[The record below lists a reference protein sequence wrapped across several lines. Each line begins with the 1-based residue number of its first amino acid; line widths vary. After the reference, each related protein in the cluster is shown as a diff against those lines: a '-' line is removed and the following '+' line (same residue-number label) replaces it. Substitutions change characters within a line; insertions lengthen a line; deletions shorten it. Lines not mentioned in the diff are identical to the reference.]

1 MGCYEI
7 KDRKQNSDQ
16 TSKKQPEKPIKPS
29 SEVMNKAFND
39 VYKQKPNQP
48 SISKSHNP
56 KFYLSGK
63 PDKEK
68 HNGNEHEISGEK
80 INEEKLNNNVQNNY
94 EIKISI
100 ERKEENEINNLL
112 REQQEY
118 EENKIKNSENINQI
132 SSIINSE
139 KNEDNKGKMDIND
152 IFEAQM
158 KNSNLNIEET
168 DIKKSNKESEKNV
181 NIFESNDENNS
192 ITADNRNENFGEQK
206 TRLVKDSI
214 YNNNLFQNPS
224 KILTTESIYKNN
236 LSCQT
241 IENQKNTQIS
251 NKLQSINTSIK
262 PQLENNI
269 GGIAKIPE
277 EKEDKNSFDD

>member
-29 SEVMNKAFND
+29 SEVMNNAFHD

-168 DIKKSNKESEKNV
+168 DIKKSNKESEKNANTFV
-181 NIFESNDENNS
+181 ANDTN
-192 ITADNRNENFGEQK
+192 ADNVNDNFLEQK
-206 TRLVKDSI
+206 TRLVEDGI

-224 KILTTESIYKNN
+224 KIFTAESIYKYN
-236 LSCQT
+236 LPSQT

-251 NKLQSINTSIK
+251 NKFESINSSIK
-262 PQLENNI
+262 PQLDNNI

-277 EKEDKNSFDD
+277 EKEDKNSFDG

>member
-1 MGCYEI
+1 MGCFETKYNPDPRVI
-7 KDRKQNSDQ
+7 RGIACRVYG
-16 TSKKQPEKPIKPS
+16 EKPDPDII
-29 SEVMNKAFND
+29 F
-39 VYKQKPNQP
+39 
-48 SISKSHNP
+48 KSHIT
-56 KFYLSGK
+56 KFNI
-63 PDKEK
+63 PDKSEK
-68 HNGNEHEISGEK
+68 KEPNGDELEINKGKS
-80 INEEKLNNNVQNNY
+80 INKEKLDNNING
-94 EIKISI
+94 IKKSI
-100 ERKEENEINNLL
+100 ESKEENEI
-112 REQQEY
+112 
-118 EENKIKNSENINQI
+118 ENSFRKQNEKVENEIKNSENSNEIYN
-132 SSIINSE
+132 IINSE
-139 KNEDNKGKMDIND
+139 ENKDNKSKTDIND
-152 IFEAQM
+152 IFKAQM

-214 YNNNLFQNPS
+214 YNNNWLQNP

-236 LSCQT
+236 LSSQT

-251 NKLQSINTSIK
+251 NEFKSINTSIK

-277 EKEDKNSFDD
+277 EKEDKNSFDG